1 MRADRLLSMM
11 MLLQARGT
19 LTARELAEVLEVSE
33 RTIYRDLDALS
44 AAGIPV
50 CTDRGPGGGCYL
62 LDSYRT
68 TLTGLS
74 EGEIRALFMLSIPAP
89 LVELGVSG
97 ELRTAL
103 LKLTAALPA
112 GRQGEEERVR
122 QRLHLDPSGW
132 AESEEPA
139 LHLQTIYQAIWQD
152 RRLHLAY
159 RASFDTR
166 IERLIAP
173 YGLVAKAG
181 EWYLV
186 GARDDHICVIRVVD
200 VLDAAILDEPI
211 TRPASFDLVG
221 FWAEWCTTRQANR
234 PHYSAIVRVSPQL
247 IPYLGWTFGRRV
259 DERIVEGEPPD
270 EEGWITIT
278 LPFESLFAARERIL
292 GLGGAIE
299 VLEPEAL
306 RESVRDF
313 AAQTLALHD

>member
-19 LTARELAEVLEVSE
+19 LTARELAETFEVSE

-50 CTDRGPGGGCYL
+50 CAERGPGGGCYL

-68 TLTGLS
+68 TLTGLN
-74 EGEIRALFMLSIPAP
+74 EGEIRALFMLGIPAP

-97 ELRTAL
+97 ELRAAL
-103 LKLTAALPA
+103 LKLTAALPI
-112 GRQGEEERVR
+112 GRRGEEERVR
-122 QRLHLDPSGW
+122 QRLHLDPAGW
-132 AESEEPA
+132 AQSQEPA
-139 LHLQTIYQAIWQD
+139 PHLQTIYQAIWQG
-152 RRLHLAY
+152 RWLRLVY
-159 RASFDTR
+159 RAPFDTR

-186 GARDDHICVIRVVD
+186 GARDDYVCVIRVSG
-200 VLDAAILDEPI
+200 VLDAAILDEPVE
-211 TRPASFDLVG
+211 RPVDFDLAD
-221 FWAEWCTTRQANR
+221 FWAGWCAAHQANR
-234 PHYSAIVRVSPQL
+234 PAYAATVRIAPRL
-247 IPYLGWTFGRRV
+247 IPYLEWYFGRQILELIGR
-259 DERIVEGEPPD
+259 GGPPD
-270 EEGWITIT
+270 AAGWITVT
-278 LPFESLFAARERIL
+278 LSFESLYAARERLL
-292 GLGGAIE
+292 GLGGAVE

-313 AAQTLALHD
+313 AEQIAALYD